1 MIDLKEKTP
10 STFIVR
16 TNIKTII
23 KSYGITYKKLGEQL
37 KMDQSNV
44 YRYVNGERN
53 ISLKLLDKFAKIFN
67 VESKDLLDPRLGL
80 AVGWQ
85 LITNGKYK
93 INENLI
99 KKGLYEHLK

>member
-1 MIDLKEKTP
+1 MIDLKDKAP

-23 KSYGITYKKLGEQL
+23 KSYGLTYQKLGEQL

-44 YRYVNGERN
+44 HRYVNGERN